1 MIPSTF
7 INWNSPIMKMGLP
20 GVSGDKESACNVG
33 DPSSIPGSE
42 RSPGEG
48 NGNPLQYSCLENP
61 MDRGVWQDI
70 VHEVSKSQ
78 TWLSNNNATTL
89 MKTCLFSIF
98 YLFVQSLI
106 SQYRLMDMYL
116 ILYVTYSICFA
127 TEIVSAFTTGN
138 YLRLVPVFY

>member
-78 TWLSNNNATTL
+78 TWLSNNTATTL

-127 TEIVSAFTTGN
+127 IEIVSAFTTGN